1 MKSTT
6 VHAAFAALSAVSLSA
21 IAGNPLVK
29 GVFTPDPAP
38 FVHGDKVY
46 MFTGHDENDAKF
58 FKMKWAKK
66 DDKAWASQAV
76 ERNGKW
82 YWYVCCNCAQGDAIG
97 VAVADRPEGPYSDPI
112 GKPLAVGASFID
124 PTVFVDDDG
133 RAYLFWGNKGCWYGE
148 LNADMVS
155 FKDGWREIPGFDDEK
170 CFGPKSVRM
179 NWSHGKEEPI
189 VSYEEAPWVMK
200 RNGTYYLSY
209 AAGGVPEH
217 MAYSTAPTI
226 NGPWTYRGKIMD
238 TPHNSFTIHGGN
250 IEFKGQASSAPPASR
265 SSSGTRTGRFRSSPR
280 RRRACSLRALLK
292 TRRASSGSTDRRE
305 GCPPFCASPTTGGR
319 GQNIR

>member
-1 MKSTT
+1 MAPWRGRWYNVRMKSTT
-6 VHAAFAALSAVSLSA
+6 AHAAFAAISAVSLSA

-58 FKMKWAKK
+58 FKMKEWFVFESEDLVNWKSLGAPLSLETFAWAKK

-97 VAVADRPEGPYSDPI
+97 VAVADCPEGPYRDPI

-179 NWSHGKEEPI
+179 NWAHGKEEPI

-226 NGPWTYRGKIMD
+226 NGPWTYRGVSMIL
-238 TPHNSFTIHGGN
+238 
-250 IEFKGQASSAPPASR
+250 
-265 SSSGTRTGRFRSSPR
+265 PR
-280 RRRACSLRALLK
+280 
-292 TRRASSGSTDRRE
+292 
-305 GCPPFCASPTTGGR
+305 
-319 GQNIR
+319 